1 MVMSLASLSYGW
13 PALIFAQFLIIPCF
27 LAARTGLRG
36 AVLCICLMAAVLAAI
51 FMFFGIN
58 PVACAL
64 TLLTLASTPFSVKL
78 LDEQFHCRKSMVE
91 KELKDIK
98 MDYANIQDNMQAV
111 DVYNATMEQRLNE
124 TMSLYE
130 MTKGMSSSLVFAE
143 IFKTLNN
150 FMKEKFIFRKV
161 KLILVDHKDGATP
174 IMKGYQITGQQSIED
189 LPVQAEIEETELKL
203 LAYFTKESKEPLL
216 LTAPEHDA
224 RMKDFSLQ
232 LYLRT
237 FMAIPLLIENKIVGI
252 LAGEDF
258 PAESLEK
265 FVILAEEFALEIKKV
280 LLYETVQSM
289 AIMDGLTNIYVRRHF
304 LERFDEELK
313 RARGHGLELTF
324 MIVDVDNFKSYN
336 DTYGH
341 LVGDAVLKE
350 ISSIIKSNIREI
362 DLVGRYGGEEFALIL
377 SETSK
382 ETAYQV
388 GERIRQII
396 ENNKFKA
403 YDEVLK
409 LTISIGISG
418 YPADGDAR
426 DSLIDKADMALYE
439 AKRKGKNSAIIYT
452 PDLGMFD

>member
-1 MVMSLASLSYGW
+1 
-13 PALIFAQFLIIPCF
+13 
-27 LAARTGLRG
+27 
-36 AVLCICLMAAVLAAI
+36 
-51 FMFFGIN
+51 
-58 PVACAL
+58 
-64 TLLTLASTPFSVKL
+64 
-78 LDEQFHCRKSMVE
+78 
-91 KELKDIK
+91 
-98 MDYANIQDNMQAV
+98 
-111 DVYNATMEQRLNE
+111 
-124 TMSLYE
+124 
-130 MTKGMSSSLVFAE
+130 
-143 IFKTLNN
+143 
-150 FMKEKFIFRKV
+150 
-161 KLILVDHKDGATP
+161 
-174 IMKGYQITGQQSIED
+174 
-189 LPVQAEIEETELKL
+189 
-203 LAYFTKESKEPLL
+203 
-216 LTAPEHDA
+216 
-224 RMKDFSLQ
+224 
-232 LYLRT
+232 
-237 FMAIPLLIENKIVGI
+237 
-252 LAGEDF
+252 
-258 PAESLEK
+258 
-265 FVILAEEFALEIKKV
+265 
-280 LLYETVQSM
+280 M